1 MTRPSHEAL
10 QKRIRALEARLRRYG
25 EDPSQT
31 RYHHSFSEAVLKY
44 TREGICVCHPV
55 DDFPFVQF
63 TVWNDRMV
71 ALTGYTMEE
80 INIKGW
86 YQSVYPDPE
95 IRRKAM
101 ARMTAMRSDD
111 DLTAE
116 EWVITCADG
125 RERTLR
131 ISTAVIARIDGV
143 AHVIGIMQ
151 DANDL
156 RADEKELRHA
166 HAELERQIDE
176 RTTALWS
183 KSAALDHEIEK
194 RGRAENRL
202 RRSEEKFG
210 KLFYVSP
217 VWMDVATVAKG
228 RYIDVNDAFVAAT
241 GYAREEVIGRSS
253 VDCGLWPNPETRKAI
268 RRRLQDHGRLDRHPC
283 RFRMQDG
290 SLRDFLWSAEVID
303 WDGEA
308 CALSVVI
315 DTTEIG
321 RAEDALRASESKF
334 RMLTDAAPVSV
345 SIFREDRFC
354 YVNEAWEAMTGY
366 TREESQALDPFSIVH
381 PDMRETVR
389 QRATRR
395 LRGED
400 LPTRYKIKFST
411 REGDA
416 RWGDFSVTVIDF
428 DGQPAVLSMARDI
441 TTQIETEERLHAS
454 EKRLA
459 EIIDFL
465 PDATWVVD
473 REGKVVAWN
482 QAIEK
487 LTGIPAKAIIGK
499 GDYQYALPLYGEKR
513 PVLID
518 LVREPHAASE
528 KHYVHLERDGS
539 KLISVSHHPHL
550 KPGGVYIAGTA
561 SPLYD
566 AEGRIAGAI
575 ESLRDITTQKQA
587 EILLEETRRQQEAIL
602 NNIPDM
608 AWLKDRESRFIAVNE
623 AFGKICKCPPE
634 EIAGRTDLDFFPE
647 ELARAYRADDRH
659 VIDSGQRKI
668 LEEKLVDADGTTR
681 WIETIKTPIYSDAG
695 DVVGTAG
702 IAHDI
707 TRRRRI
713 EEQLRDSEEKFSK
726 AFQSSPDAVLI
737 ARIENGHLLEV
748 NDGFTRVTGYRRED
762 VLGKPIQAINLW
774 FDPQTH
780 DELVATMG
788 AEGAIRERGLTFRTK
803 AGELRE
809 GLLTSE
815 ILQIREEACLLAVVR
830 DITDQNRAE
839 KALRSSE
846 ERYREFFTNAPFG
859 IFLSTEDGRFL
870 DVNPA
875 LAKMMGYDSAR
886 QAIDDIRD
894 IGAQLFVEAGQREA
908 IVAAALASKGFH
920 VAEVRYRR
928 KNGTLWLANLHMRH
942 ISGRPPGRRIFEGF
956 VEEITERRAAELA
969 LVAEKERLRVTLHSI
984 GDAVITTDREGC
996 VTLMNPI
1003 AETLTG
1009 WRESEA
1015 EGLPLIEVFRIFSE
1029 ATGQPCENPVEAV
1042 LASGRIV
1049 ALANHTKLVSRD
1061 GTEYVIADSGA
1072 PILDTDHNI
1081 IGVVLVFR
1089 DVTTARRMEAELLKT
1104 EKLKSL
1110 GVLAG
1115 GIAHDFNNFLAG
1127 IVGNLSLAKLDLS
1140 PGNPVHSRMDE
1151 MEKAALRAKN
1161 LTLQLLTFAKGG
1173 EPDKRTIP
1181 IGDLVR
1187 ETASFALRG
1196 SNIRCRFSL
1205 PPDMHMTEV
1214 DEGQITQVIHNLMIN
1229 ATQAMPE
1236 GGEVGVRGE
1245 NVVLAAKNH
1254 LALPPGPY
1262 LRLTVQDAGTGIPPE
1277 HLRKVFDPYFT
1288 TKQKGSGLGLAV
1300 AHSIIE
1306 KHAGKLSIDSA
1317 LGVGTTIHIHL
1328 PAARGPAALPL
1339 PTTDDL
1345 IRGKGRILVMDDE
1358 EFIRTLARDMLSTL
1372 GYTVTTTRD
1381 GEGAVARYD
1390 DARDAGQPFEAVIL
1404 DLTVPGG
1411 MGGKET
1417 IAQLRERD
1425 PTVKAIVSSGY
1436 SNDPVI
1442 ANYARYGFMAAVKKP
1457 YRLQEISKALHA
1469 LLTTPEEQ

>member
-1 MTRPSHEAL
+1 E
-10 QKRIRALEARLRRYG
+10 
-25 EDPSQT
+25 
-31 RYHHSFSEAVLKY
+31 
-44 TREGICVCHPV
+44 
-55 DDFPFVQF
+55 
-63 TVWNDRMV
+63 
-71 ALTGYTMEE
+71 
-80 INIKGW
+80 
-86 YQSVYPDPE
+86 
-95 IRRKAM
+95 
-101 ARMTAMRSDD
+101 
-111 DLTAE
+111 
-116 EWVITCADG
+116 
-125 RERTLR
+125 
-131 ISTAVIARIDGV
+131 
-143 AHVIGIMQ
+143 
-151 DANDL
+151 
-156 RADEKELRHA
+156 
-166 HAELERQIDE
+166 
-176 RTTALWS
+176 
-183 KSAALDHEIEK
+183 
-194 RGRAENRL
+194 
-202 RRSEEKFG
+202 
-210 KLFYVSP
+210 
-217 VWMDVATVAKG
+217 G
-228 RYIDVNDAFVAAT
+228 RYIDVNEAFVAAT
-241 GYAREEVIGRSS
+241 GYTREEVIGRNSTE
-253 VDCGLWPNPETRKAI
+253 CGLWPNPDARKAI
-268 RRRLQDHGRLDRHPC
+268 GRRLQDHGRLDRHPC
-283 RFRMQDG
+283 RFRMKDG

-303 WDGEA
+303 WGGES
-308 CALSVVI
+308 CALSVLI
-315 DTTEIG
+315 DTTEIH
-321 RAEDALRASESKF
+321 RAEHALRASESKF
-334 RMLTDAAPVSV
+334 RALTDVAPVSV
-345 SIFREDRFC
+345 SISREERFC

-366 TREESQALDPFSIVH
+366 TREESLELSPMAIVH

-389 QRATRR
+389 QRAAGR

-400 LPTRYKIKFST
+400 QPTRYKIKFTT
-411 REGDA
+411 RDGEA

-428 DGQPAVLSMARDI
+428 DGQPAILSMARDI

-473 REGKVVAWN
+473 QEGKVVAWN

-487 LTGIPAKAIIGK
+487 LTGIPAKDIIGK

-518 LVREPHAASE
+518 LVREPHTGIE
-528 KHYVHLERDGS
+528 EHYVHLERDGS

-566 AEGRIAGAI
+566 AEGHITGAI
-575 ESLRDITTQKQA
+575 ESLRDITNQKQA

-623 AFGKICKCPPE
+623 AFGKICNCSPE

-659 VIDSGQRKI
+659 VVDSGQRKF
-668 LEEKLVDADGTTR
+668 LEEKLVDADGTAR
-681 WIETIKTPIYSDAG
+681 WIETFKTPIYSDAG
-695 DVVGTAG
+695 EVVGTAG

-707 TRRRRI
+707 TRRRRM

-726 AFQSSPDAVLI
+726 AFQSSPDAVYI
-737 ARIENGHLLEV
+737 ARMGNGQLLEV
-748 NDGFTRVTGYRRED
+748 NDGFTRVTGYRREE
-762 VLGKPIQAINLW
+762 VLGKPIHTINLW
-774 FDPQTH
+774 YDPQTH
-780 DELVATMG
+780 NEIVAAMG
-788 AEGAIRERGLTFRTK
+788 SEGVLRERDLRFRTK
-803 AGELRE
+803 AGELRD
-809 GLLTSE
+809 GLLSGE
-815 ILQIREEACLLAVVR
+815 ILHIREEACLLTVVR
-830 DITDQNRAE
+830 DITDQKRAE

-859 IFLSTEDGRFL
+859 IFLSTDDGRFL

-875 LAKMMGYDSAR
+875 LAKMMGYDNAR

-894 IGAQLFVEAGQREA
+894 IGTQLFVAAEQREA
-908 IVAAALASKGFH
+908 IIAAAMATEGFH

-928 KNGTLWLANLHMRH
+928 KNGTQWLAYLHMRH
-942 ISGRPPGRRIFEGF
+942 ISGQRPGRRIFEGF

-1003 AETLTG
+1003 AETLTA
-1009 WRESEA
+1009 WREPEA
-1015 EGLPLIEVFRIFSE
+1015 VGLPLAKIFRIFNE
-1029 ATGQPCENPVEAV
+1029 ATGQPCANPVEAV

-1061 GTEYVIADSGA
+1061 GSEYVIADSGA
-1072 PILDTDHNI
+1072 PILDADHNI

-1127 IVGNLSLAKLDLS
+1127 IVGNLSLAKLDLP
-1140 PGNPVHSRMDE
+1140 PGNPVHPRLDE

-1196 SNIRCRFSL
+1196 SHIRCRFNL
-1205 PPDMHMTEV
+1205 PPDIHMAEV
-1214 DEGQITQVIHNLMIN
+1214 DEGQMTQVIHNLMIN

-1236 GGEVGVRGE
+1236 GGEVGISGE
-1245 NVVLAAKNH
+1245 NVILAAKNH
-1254 LALPPGPY
+1254 LALAPGPY

-1300 AHSIIE
+1300 AYSIIE
-1306 KHAGKLSIDSA
+1306 KHAGKLSIDSE
-1317 LGVGTTIHIHL
+1317 LGIGTTIHIHL
-1328 PAARGPAALPL
+1328 PAAKGPAAAPL
-1339 PTTDDL
+1339 PTSDDL
-1345 IRGKGRILVMDDE
+1345 IKGKGRILVMDDE
-1358 EFIRTLARDMLSTL
+1358 EFIRTLAQDMLSTL
-1372 GYTVTTTRD
+1372 GYKVKTARD
-1381 GEGAVARYD
+1381 GEDAVASYIE
-1390 DARDAGQPFEAVIL
+1390 ARDAGQPFDAVIL

-1425 PTVKAIVSSGY
+1425 PAVKAIVSSGY

-1442 ANYARYGFMAAVKKP
+1442 ANYARYGFQAAVKKP
-1457 YRLQEISKALHA
+1457 YRLQEISKALHS
-1469 LLTTPEEQ
+1469 LLTPPEDQSAPVARQSLPPRV